1 MTLLLLAHLLVASV
15 ILTACRSHPRTA
27 ALLGIGVLLVSAVVT
42 AIMSTRTPQPT
53 ETWNWISGLGLRLDL
68 ALDGMATLMV
78 LIISLLGAIVLW
90 YSIDYFSDHIA
101 YVRFVGVFVVF
112 AGAMSGLVMSAD
124 LFTMFVFWELTSV
137 CSFLLIGMNDESA
150 SARSSAI
157 RALLVTGAGGLCLLA
172 GVTLFQVSA
181 GTSSFSELAAA
192 SPDGTLITV
201 AALLALIGAF
211 TKSAQFPFHFWL
223 PGAMSAPT
231 PVSAYLHSATMVK
244 AGIVLIARLAPI
256 VGQDDLWRW
265 VIVLAGGTTMVF
277 GGVRAMRQ
285 TDAKLLLAHSTVSQL
300 GFLTILMGLGVPGAT
315 YAGVAHLLAHAVFK
329 AGLFLSVGIVD
340 QATGT
345 RDIRELSGV
354 GRSMPVVAWLTGLSA
369 ASMAG
374 LIPLFGFAT
383 KEKALV
389 ALLDA
394 DGKIG
399 LIANVALCFV
409 VVGSVLSVAYSVRFM
424 RGLFGTKPGLN
435 LTPIDHPPSW
445 FGLVLPMG
453 LTVVGTVVAG
463 FLAAPVG
470 RWLDAPAK
478 ALDPKAYGK
487 LALWPGINTAFL
499 LSVGVIVV
507 GAIVARSIPVRPWR
521 NPIKVSGENI
531 FEHLYDG
538 LIAASKRITRITQS
552 GSLLTYNVVIIL
564 VVISALTA
572 AVAADLG
579 GGFSDL
585 VLADSFLQAAVVVLA
600 CAFTFGIAFTQQRF
614 VATLL
619 LGGLGFACA
628 LIFVMF
634 GAPDLAL
641 TQILV
646 ETLIIVVFL
655 FVLRQLPRTFEH
667 RINVASR
674 SAHIVIAA
682 TFGVLMAMFSVMVS
696 GARTAPTAGDQYTDL
711 SLPAAGGQNVVNV
724 ILVDF
729 RAVDTLGEITVLAVA
744 AIGIANLVRMA
755 NRRRQPGGAE
765 HVDNQAREG
774 VTQ

>member
-1 MTLLLLAHLLVASV
+1 MTLLLLAHLLVAAV
-15 ILTACRSHPRTA
+15 ILTALRSRPRPA
-27 ALLGIGVLLVSAVVT
+27 AFLGIGVLLASAITT
-42 AIMSTRTPQPT
+42 ALLSARSTQAT
-53 ETWNWISGLGLRLDL
+53 ESWEWIGELGLRIDL

-78 LIISLLGAIVLW
+78 LVISLLGAIVLW
-90 YSIDYFSDHIA
+90 YSIDYFSDHVA
-101 YVRFVGVFVVF
+101 YVRFVGIFVIF

-150 SARSSAI
+150 SARASAL

-172 GVTLFQVSA
+172 GVTLFQIAA
-181 GTSSFSELAAA
+181 GTSSFKELAAQ
-192 SPDGTLITV
+192 SPSGTLITV
-201 AALLALIGAF
+201 AALLALVGAF

-256 VGQDDLWRW
+256 VGHDDIWRW
-265 VIVLAGGTTMVF
+265 TVVLAGGTTMVF

-340 QATGT
+340 HASGT
-345 RDIRELSGV
+345 RDIRKLSGV

-394 DGKIG
+394 DEKVG
-399 LIANVALCFV
+399 LVAQVALGFV
-409 VVGSVLSVAYSVRFM
+409 VAGSVLSVAYSVRLM
-424 RGLFGTKPGLN
+424 RGLFGTKPGIEP
-435 LTPIDHPPSW
+435 TPIHHHPSW
-445 FGLVLPMG
+445 WGLVVPMS
-453 LTVVGTVVAG
+453 LTVVGSVVAG
-463 FLAAPVG
+463 LMASSIG
-470 RWLDAPAK
+470 KWLDSPAQ
-478 ALDPKAYGK
+478 ALDSKAYGK

-499 LSVGVIVV
+499 ISVGVIVI
-507 GAIVARSIPVRPWR
+507 GAFVARLIPTQPWR
-521 NPIKVSGENI
+521 NPIKISGENI
-531 FEHLYDG
+531 FQYLYDG
-538 LIAASKRITRITQS
+538 LITTAKRITRVTQS
-552 GSLLTYNVVIIL
+552 GSLLAYNAVIVLVIISVL
-564 VVISALTA
+564 AAALLAGT
-572 AVAADLG
+572 DS
-579 GGFSDL
+579 GFTEL
-585 VLADSFLQAAVVVLA
+585 TFADSFFQFIVVLLA

-614 VATLL
+614 VAALL

-628 LIFVMF
+628 VIFVMF

-655 FVLRQLPRTFEH
+655 FVLRQLPRTFAH
-667 RINVASR
+667 KNKFAPRSIRIA
-674 SAHIVIAA
+674 IA
-682 TFGVLMAMFSVMVS
+682 TTLGVLVAMFTVMVS
-696 GARTAPTAGDQYTDL
+696 GARNAPTTGDEYTTL
-711 SLPAAGGQNVVNV
+711 ALPEGGGRNVVNV

-729 RAVDTLGEITVLAVA
+729 RGVDTLGEITVLAVA
-744 AIGIANLVRMA
+744 AVGVANLVHMA
-755 NRRRQPGGAE
+755 NRRRRPGGPE
-765 HVDNQAREG
+765 HVESNTSEG
-774 VTQ
+774 VPR

>member
-1 MTLLLLAHLLVASV
+1 MSILLFAHLLVAV
-15 ILTACRSHPRTA
+15 IILTACRTRPRVA
-27 ALLGIGVLLVSAVVT
+27 ALLGAGVLLVTALTT
-42 AIMSTRTPQPT
+42 AIMSTNTTQPT
-53 ETWNWISGLGLRLDL
+53 ESWEWISGLGLRLDL

-78 LIISLLGAIVLW
+78 LVISLLGAIVLW
-90 YSIDYFSDHIA
+90 YSVDYFSDHIA
-101 YVRFVGVFVVF
+101 YVRFVGVFVIF

-150 SARSSAI
+150 SARSSAL

-172 GVTLFQVSA
+172 GVTLFQVAA

-201 AALLALIGAF
+201 AALLALTGAF

-256 VGQDDLWRW
+256 VGQEDLWRW
-265 VIVLAGGTTMVF
+265 IIVLAGGTTMVF

-340 QATGT
+340 HAAGT
-345 RDIRELSGV
+345 RDIRKLSGV

-394 DGKIG
+394 DEKVG
-399 LIANVALCFV
+399 LVATVALGFV
-409 VVGSVLSVAYSVRFM
+409 VVGSVLSVAYSIRFM
-424 RGLFGTKPGLN
+424 RGLFGTKPGLEA
-435 LTPIDHPPSW
+435 TPIDHAPSW

-463 FLAAPVG
+463 FLAGTVG
-470 RWLDAPAK
+470 GWLDSPAK

-499 LSVGVIVV
+499 ISVGVILV
-507 GAIVARSIPVRPWR
+507 GVLVARSVPTRPWR
-521 NPIKVSGENI
+521 NPIKISGENI
-531 FEHLYDG
+531 FQYLYDG
-538 LIAASKRITRITQS
+538 LIVAAKRITRVTQS
-552 GSLLTYNVVIIL
+552 GSLLVYNVVIIL

-572 AVAADLG
+572 ALLADIG
-579 GGFSDL
+579 GGFSEL
-585 VLADSFLQAAVVVLA
+585 VFADSFIQTAVVILA
-600 CAFTFGIAFTQQRF
+600 CAFTFGIAITQQRF
-614 VATLL
+614 VAALL

-655 FVLRQLPRTFEH
+655 FVLRQLPRAFEH
-667 RINVASR
+667 RNKFAPR
-674 SAHIVIAA
+674 SARIVIAA
-682 TFGVLMAMFSVMVS
+682 TLGILISMFTMMVS
-696 GARTAPTAGDQYTDL
+696 GARTAPSAGDQYTDL
-711 SLPAAGGQNVVNV
+711 ALPEAGGRNVVNV

-744 AIGIANLVRMA
+744 AIGVANLVRMA
-755 NRRRQPGGAE
+755 NRRRRPGGAE
-765 HVDNQAREG
+765 HVDSHTHEEISL
-774 VTQ
+774 

>member
-1 MTLLLLAHLLVASV
+1 MLLASA
-15 ILTACRSHPRTA
+15 TAT
-27 ALLGIGVLLVSAVVT
+27 VLLSA
-42 AIMSTRTPQPT
+42 RPT
-53 ETWNWISGLGLRLDL
+53 QATESWEWIGDLGLRIDL

-78 LIISLLGAIVLW
+78 LVISLLGAIVLW

-101 YVRFVGVFVVF
+101 YVRFVGVFVIF

-150 SARSSAI
+150 SARSSAL

-172 GVTLFQVSA
+172 GVTLFQVAA
-181 GTSSFSELAAA
+181 GTSSFSDLAAA
-192 SPDGTLITV
+192 SPSGTLITI
-201 AALLALIGAF
+201 AALLTLTGAF

-256 VGQDDLWRW
+256 VGQEDIWRW
-265 VIVLAGGTTMVF
+265 TIVLAGGTTMVF
-277 GGVRAMRQ
+277 GGIRAMRQ

-340 QATGT
+340 HAAGT
-345 RDIRELSGV
+345 RDIRKLSGV

-394 DGKIG
+394 DEKIG
-399 LIANVALCFV
+399 FVAVVALVFV

-424 RGLFGTKPGLN
+424 RGLFGAKVGVET
-435 LTPIDHPPSW
+435 TTIHSPSW
-445 FGLVLPMG
+445 WGLIVPMS
-453 LTVVGTVVAG
+453 LTVIGTVVAG
-463 FLAAPVG
+463 FMASTVG
-470 RWLDAPAK
+470 GWLDSPAQS
-478 ALDPKAYGK
+478 LDPKAYGK
-487 LALWPGINTAFL
+487 LALWPGVNTAFIV
-499 LSVGVIVV
+499 SVGVIVA
-507 GAIVARSIPVRPWR
+507 GAFLARSIPTRPWH
-521 NPIKVSGENI
+521 NPIKISGENI
-531 FEHLYDG
+531 FQYLYDG
-538 LIAASKRITRITQS
+538 LIAASKRITRVTQS
-552 GSLLTYNVVIIL
+552 GSLLAYNVVIIL
-564 VVISALTA
+564 VVISVL
-572 AVAADLG
+572 VAALFADVG
-579 GGFSDL
+579 AGFSEL
-585 VLADSFLQAAVVVLA
+585 VFADSVFQFIVVTLA
-600 CAFTFGIAFTQQRF
+600 CVFAFGVTLTQQRF
-614 VATLL
+614 VAALL

-628 LIFVMF
+628 LLFVMF

-667 RINVASR
+667 DNTLTPR
-674 SAHIVIAA
+674 SVRIVIAS
-682 TFGVLMAMFSVMVS
+682 TLGVLMSMFAVMVS
-696 GARTAPTAGDQYTDL
+696 GARTAPTTGDQYTTL
-711 SLPAAGGQNVVNV
+711 ALPEAGGRNVVNV

-729 RAVDTLGEITVLAVA
+729 RAADTLGEITVLAVA
-744 AIGIANLVRMA
+744 AIGVANLVRMA
-755 NRRRQPGGAE
+755 NHRRRRNGAE
-765 HVDNQAREG
+765 HLDNHSNEEA
-774 VTQ
+774 TL

>member
-1 MTLLLLAHLLVASV
+1 MTLILLAHLLVALV
-15 ILTACRSHPRTA
+15 ILTAFRFHPRIA
-27 ALLGIGVLLVSAVVT
+27 ALLGIGVLLVSAVVI

-53 ETWNWISGLGLRLDL
+53 ESWDWISGLGLRLDL
-68 ALDGMATLMV
+68 ALDGLATLMV

-124 LFTMFVFWELTSV
+124 LFTMFVFGELTSV

-181 GTSSFSELAAA
+181 GTSSFSELASV

-265 VIVLAGGTTMVF
+265 IIVLAGGTTMVF

-340 QATGT
+340 HAAGT

-435 LTPIDHPPSW
+435 LTHIDHPPSW

-453 LTVVGTVVAG
+453 LTVVGTVIAG

-470 RWLDAPAK
+470 RWIDAPAK

-499 LSVGVIVV
+499 LSVGVIIV

-521 NPIKVSGENI
+521 NPIKVSGEKI
-531 FEHLYDG
+531 FEYLYDG
-538 LIAASKRITRITQS
+538 LIAGSKRITRITQS

-564 VVISALTA
+564 VAISALTA

-579 GGFSDL
+579 GGFSQL
-585 VLADSFLQAAVVVLA
+585 VLADSFMQAAVVLIA
-600 CAFTFGIAFTQQRF
+600 CAFTFGIASTQQRF

-646 ETLIIVVFL
+646 ETLVIVVFL

-667 RINVASR
+667 RIKVARR
-674 SAHIVIAA
+674 SAHIVIAT
-682 TFGVLMAMFSVMVS
+682 TFGVLMAMFSVMAS

-729 RAVDTLGEITVLAVA
+729 RAADTLGEITVLAVA

-774 VTQ
+774 VTP